1 LLVLVLLV
9 SHVTAD
15 PGDDSVNNLFSDL
28 APLLAL
34 FGEQFAKQF
43 MSESLGWL
51 DNVIFAMAPLGI
63 VTAIVSAIRVGGPV
77 WLKAVI
83 GRARENRAAA
93 EIELMSSTSH
103 EVGELWNGTAIVRS
117 LGRPEIEQIIYI
129 ANDPEYKKTYG
140 LHTLES
146 ATDMG
151 YFTIEPRITKGIAQ
165 LKRTLALVTR
175 KIGFVNRFKQEDP
188 NSRSEEG
195 MEQSA
200 INSGI
205 DSTDS
210 GRMKP
215 APNISLNIHRSSDTN
230 ELYVVAIAGIILQ
243 SSVLI
248 FAGFTVYHP
257 AFNRRF
263 YKNDQPVSEYAYPL
277 LLVGTVILA
286 TGMVVCSAYL
296 QHKADLDDAR
306 ILWLQK
312 GHLVSDQSFDSF
324 IIFANGKK
332 KQFLTSRR
340 KPDSH
345 SFGTSPFQSKLLR
358 LIANT
363 KFEFFAIA
371 GSFVGFAGFV
381 LQFQAFRGMHWST
394 SIAQLIA
401 VFLMTTLRAL
411 VRRGLTVKPITEK
424 VLENH
429 EMDWLALGISTMQ
442 GHFWERYTGGQG
454 GKSSEIPKGNS
465 RPESIVMKPS
475 RWFVVAGDAHLAQ
488 RGSLFSNEIPVSEG
502 IKPINIRMRLGEL
515 TKWDGPAHKLAVA
528 LASAIESVMQTF
540 FDGETSSDEHL
551 HNAVVFT
558 WILKI
563 EVDGQIED
571 VHLIVRRSDEDAKW
585 RIRVSELEALLSL
598 WMFDFQSYPTVLDS
612 FKSNSRTRVLGPRT
626 SGLNRDLRWWMS
638 DDVNRGINR
647 TGRNVPTR
655 PDLTIGFRGLD
666 TYAEFAPSGKVKP
679 GPSSPQRVDSG
690 GEIDRLSM
698 ITTSPVDTLL
708 AQHIFSSFM
717 WAISEHIPSEK
728 INKSTTAVKKGD
740 FFNANDI
747 NSFLSCRLE
756 NRTITGLAADIERT
770 GLVSLDEAYTFIIPP
785 LSVANQLP

>member
-1 LLVLVLLV
+1 MALTWLLVLVLLV

-51 DNVIFAMAPLGI
+51 DNVIFAMAPPLGI

-151 YFTIEPRITKGIAQ
+151 YFTIE
-165 LKRTLALVTR
+165 R
-175 KIGFVNRFKQEDP
+175 KFWTHE
-188 NSRSEEG
+188 
-195 MEQSA
+195 
-200 INSGI
+200 
-205 DSTDS
+205 
-210 GRMKP
+210 P

-488 RGSLFSNEIPVSEG
+488 RGSLHLSANILRRGNPLRRTFCHKRSSSFQWEREIVTREINSFEDIITSLKDIIASSE
-502 IKPINIRMRLGEL
+502 MR
-515 TKWDGPAHKLAVA
+515 KAP
-528 LASAIESVMQTF
+528 SAT
-540 FDGETSSDEHL
+540 T
-551 HNAVVFT
+551 FT

-647 TGRNVPTR
+647 TGRRNVPTR

-785 LSVANQLP
+785 LSVANQLPVEVMADFIRQNVKEHEVNMRWEGCRQHLY